1 MFEHVMINGNETE
14 WVIVQIGGIKCAE
27 FRRRREE

>member
-1 MFEHVMINGNETE
+1 MFEHVTT
-14 WVIVQIGGIKCAE
+14 IVNDTKWEVARKRKIKGAE

>member
-1 MFEHVMINGNETE
+1 MFEHVIIMGNETE
-14 WVIVQIGGIKCAE
+14 WVIVQIGEIKGAE